1 LDKFG
6 QVAGQRKPG
15 LPVCDDNVHGSKQ
28 QVIGQFTTIRHESG
42 EQPFT
47 NAKTVG

>member
-1 LDKFG
+1 L
-6 QVAGQRKPG
+6 A
-15 LPVCDDNVHGSKQ
+15 VCKDDVGGSKQ
-28 QVIGQFTTIRHESG
+28 QMIGQFTTIRHESG